1 MAYGSKKTSDGKEI
15 SADETRVMPTV
26 GIVDDC
32 TVKTLFEL
40 NDEKS
45 VASIT
50 FIQPNGAEVTHKE
63 WLNDDAAAIDDTN
76 RRVKHICTKFI
87 GEAMYNAIPEA
98 NSFEDFFSKVNA
110 AIKGKTDGKYRM
122 LFHYNNKGYVTVPRY
137 PNFIES
143 MTINPSK
150 ITISAYVAKMLNK
163 PAAPKADPELAV
175 TGTEDLPF

>member
-15 SADETRVMPTV
+15 SADETRVPPIV
-26 GIVDDC
+26 GIVNDC

-40 NDEKS
+40 NDDKT

-50 FIQPNGAEVTHKE
+50 FVQSNGAEVTHKE
-63 WLNDDAAAIDDTN
+63 WSNDDEASQDDTN

-87 GEAMYNAIPEA
+87 GEEAYNAIPEA
-98 NSFEDFFSKVNA
+98 DSFEGFFNKVNT
-110 AIKGKTDGKYRM
+110 AITGKTDGKFRM

-143 MTINPSK
+143 MSVNPSK
-150 ITISAYVAKMLNK
+150 IVITKYVADRLVK
-163 PAAPKADPELAV
+163 PATPQPDPELAAGV
-175 TGTEDLPF
+175 SDDLPF

>member
-15 SADETRVMPTV
+15 SADETRVPPVV
-26 GIVDDC
+26 GIVNDC

-40 NDEKS
+40 NDDKT

-50 FIQPNGAEVTHKE
+50 FVQSNGAEVTHKE
-63 WLNDDAAAIDDTN
+63 WSNDDEASQDDTN

-87 GEAMYNAIPEA
+87 GEEAYNAIPEA
-98 NSFEDFFSKVNA
+98 DSFEDFFNKVNT
-110 AIKGKTDGKYRM
+110 AITGKTDGKFRM

-143 MTINPSK
+143 MSVNPSK
-150 ITISAYVAKMLNK
+150 IVITKYVADRLVK
-163 PAAPKADPELAV
+163 PATPQPDPELAAGV
-175 TGTEDLPF
+175 SDDLPF

>member
-15 SADETRVMPTV
+15 VADDSRVMPLV
-26 GIVDDC
+26 GIVENC
-32 TVKTLFEL
+32 MVKGGFEL
-40 NDEKS
+40 NDDKN

-63 WLNDDAAAIDDTN
+63 WLNDDAAAQDDTN

-98 NSFEDFFSKVNA
+98 TSFEDFFSKVNE
-110 AIKGKTDGKYRM
+110 AIEGKTDGKYRV
-122 LFHYNNKGYVTVPRY
+122 LFHYNNKGYVTIPRY

-143 MTINPSK
+143 MTTNPSK
-150 ITISAYVAKMLNK
+150 IIITKYVADRLTK
-163 PAAPKADPELAV
+163 PAAPKADPEMDVAADV
-175 TGTEDLPF
+175 LPF